1 MTTWSIRLD
10 VVIVTRVGSFINWDN
25 WYNSYNEF
33 SLFVCILKR
42 VFFSN
47 KLQFKSPKMYI
58 SLFLSSIC
66 LISFSKWSKNS
77 AFAFG
82 GR

>member
-42 VFFSN
+42 DFFS
-47 KLQFKSPKMYI
+47 
-58 SLFLSSIC
+58 
-66 LISFSKWSKNS
+66 
-77 AFAFG
+77 
-82 GR
+82 